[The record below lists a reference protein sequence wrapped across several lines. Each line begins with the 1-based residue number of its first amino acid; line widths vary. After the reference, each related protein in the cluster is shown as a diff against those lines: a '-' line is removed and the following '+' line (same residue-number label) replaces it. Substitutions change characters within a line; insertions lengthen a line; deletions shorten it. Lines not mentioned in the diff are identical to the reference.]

1 MGSYCELYISN
12 YLIATTKNEI
22 DPFLLSIFQP
32 NDLVVYERKIG
43 ERYQLLYGRDDSVD
57 ERERAIQYINTAQN
71 LKERLNVVGFTMKRV
86 EEAFENSKIESLERL
101 NEWIE
106 DKRFND
112 NETIE
117 KTLKEEVELLK
128 NSNLS
133 DFLNASKEIIKDGYK
148 IERDD
153 SEISENLIVEYLLQD
168 RYGLEKFPYDYD
180 QRTLLRAL
188 LEITE
193 PNEKI
198 TYDITELVEGGY
210 YDSEPEDIY
219 DEVIDNV
226 TYDYEIGDKFLILTE
241 GSSDIQILKNSLELI
256 YPHLSGYYS
265 FMDFGISNASG
276 SASSLV
282 ASVKSFVGADIRNKI
297 IALFDNDTAAES
309 AIRGLSKTKIPDNIK
324 IVQYPNIKF
333 LEDYPTIG
341 PTGITNMNIN
351 GLAGSIEMYLGT
363 DTLTEKDKLIP
374 VQWKGFDSALK
385 KYQGEIIDKSIVI
398 KKFQKRIKTCNA
410 NPEKIKEYDWSGID
424 QILNMI
430 FDTFNK

>member
-153 SEISENLIVEYLLQD
+153 SEISENLIVEYLL
-168 RYGLEKFPYDYD
+168 
-180 QRTLLRAL
+180 
-188 LEITE
+188 
-193 PNEKI
+193 
-198 TYDITELVEGGY
+198 
-210 YDSEPEDIY
+210 
-219 DEVIDNV
+219 
-226 TYDYEIGDKFLILTE
+226 
-241 GSSDIQILKNSLELI
+241 
-256 YPHLSGYYS
+256 
-265 FMDFGISNASG
+265 
-276 SASSLV
+276 
-282 ASVKSFVGADIRNKI
+282 
-297 IALFDNDTAAES
+297 
-309 AIRGLSKTKIPDNIK
+309 
-324 IVQYPNIKF
+324 
-333 LEDYPTIG
+333 
-341 PTGITNMNIN
+341 
-351 GLAGSIEMYLGT
+351 YL
-363 DTLTEKDKLIP
+363 
-374 VQWKGFDSALK
+374 
-385 KYQGEIIDKSIVI
+385 
-398 KKFQKRIKTCNA
+398 
-410 NPEKIKEYDWSGID
+410 
-424 QILNMI
+424 
-430 FDTFNK
+430 